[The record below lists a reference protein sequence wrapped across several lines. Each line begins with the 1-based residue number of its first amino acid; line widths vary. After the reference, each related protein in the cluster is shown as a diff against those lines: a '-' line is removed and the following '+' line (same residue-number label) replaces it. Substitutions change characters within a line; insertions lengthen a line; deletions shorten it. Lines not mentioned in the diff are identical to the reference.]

1 MKKLYR
7 IKHVPT
13 GLYYKPGSE
22 NLSEKHGKIYQT
34 GANILTYDTSGVVRV
49 EIYNLNIIKKY
60 GLILDKYRITTSL
73 NIYHIPAS
81 EFIKEFVG
89 GWEIIPESKLI
100 NILGSSIKTDVLCD
114 CGELNKDSEGYPYA
128 YDRNNDSIIYSHK
141 CKNCGKIQF
150 SKLESI

>member
-13 GLYYKPGSE
+13 GLYYKPGDN
-22 NLSEKHGKIYQT
+22 NLSEKHGKVYQT
-34 GANILTYDTSGVVRV
+34 GSSILSYFGGDIIKVEINNKNIL
-49 EIYNLNIIKKY
+49 KKY
-60 GLILDKYRITTSL
+60 GLILDKYRITTSRSYL

-114 CGELNKDSEGYPYA
+114 CGELNKDLEGFPYA
-128 YDRNNDSIIYSHK
+128 YDRNNDCIIYSHK
-141 CKNCGKIQF
+141 CRCCRKIQF
-150 SKLESI
+150 SKK